1 MSTQAHVVVTAQTF
15 LCSFFGAAKC
25 VSFAD
30 AQFSE
35 AINEAKIQHSF
46 DDRFKNI
53 ANIREGGTVM
63 KVQASGLSRV
73 DSCSRVAQ
81 MITPQSSCYSIV
93 QYFEV

>member
-1 MSTQAHVVVTAQTF
+1 MCQF
-15 LCSFFGAAKC
+15 CIY
-25 VSFAD
+25 
-30 AQFSE
+30 AQFSG

-73 DSCSRVAQ
+73 DSRSGVAQ
-81 MITPQSSCYSIV
+81 MITPQLSCYSIV
-93 QYFEV
+93 QYFEVQ

>member
-1 MSTQAHVVVTAQTF
+1 MCQF
-15 LCSFFGAAKC
+15 CIY
-25 VSFAD
+25 
-30 AQFSE
+30 AQFSG
-35 AINEAKIQHSF
+35 AINEEKIWQF
-46 DDRFKNI
+46 CADQFENI

-73 DSCSRVAQ
+73 DSRSGVAQ